1 MMSSSLIHSYPLSLI
16 HFYPLSS
23 FLIQFLFNLQQNYDK
38 EKEALLQALRDG
50 DGRFASERH
59 RQAELARLRR
69 EERKARH
76 EDKFD
81 TAALVLGLAQAQ
93 KANLEEM

>member
-1 MMSSSLIHSYPLSLI
+1 M
-16 HFYPLSS
+16 
-23 FLIQFLFNLQQNYDK
+23 QQNYEK
-38 EKEALLQALRDG
+38 EKEALLLALRNKDG
-50 DGRFASERH
+50 HFASERH

-69 EERKARH
+69 EARKARH

>member
-1 MMSSSLIHSYPLSLI
+1 ML
-16 HFYPLSS
+16 
-23 FLIQFLFNLQQNYDK
+23 
-38 EKEALLQALRDG
+38 EALRNR
-50 DGRFASERH
+50 DGRFANERH

>member
-1 MMSSSLIHSYPLSLI
+1 MQINLHLLQKKTISGCYKFI
-16 HFYPLSS
+16 
-23 FLIQFLFNLQQNYDK
+23 LQQNYDK
-38 EKEALLQALRDG
+38 EKEALLQALRSRDG
-50 DGRFASERH
+50 LFASERS

-93 KANLEEM
+93 KANLEEMLVL

>member
-1 MMSSSLIHSYPLSLI
+1 VNIWVV
-16 HFYPLSS
+16 S
-23 FLIQFLFNLQQNYDK
+23 FLILQQNYDK
-38 EKEALLQALRDG
+38 EKEALLEALRTK

-93 KANLEEM
+93 KANLEEV

>member
-1 MMSSSLIHSYPLSLI
+1 MLNFTSSHSITICGLL
-16 HFYPLSS
+16 
-23 FLIQFLFNLQQNYDK
+23 LQHCYDK
-38 EKEALLQALRDG
+38 EKETLLAALRNNDA
-50 DGRFASERH
+50 RFAGERQ

-69 EERKARH
+69 DERKARQ
-76 EDKFD
+76 EEKFD

>member
-1 MMSSSLIHSYPLSLI
+1 M
-16 HFYPLSS
+16 
-23 FLIQFLFNLQQNYDK
+23 LQELQNK
-38 EKEALLQALRDG
+38 E
-50 DGRFASERH
+50 GRFATERH

-93 KANLEEM
+93 KTRLEEV